1 MFGEK
6 SSIEAREIGDESALR
21 GRLGLLE
28 NKEKDGCHKEEN
40 PDHFRRT
47 KLQIKL
53 SWGVR

>member
-6 SSIEAREIGDESALR
+6 SSIEAGEIGDESALR